1 MRRLLQIVSALMFA
15 LALAL
20 AWRIVLVMQVETPAI
35 GDVRQVAAIE
45 PLPPPPRRPTP
56 TGTAIDAIVGG
67 NLFELERG
75 QRPDEDADAGEAP
88 PLPPPTNVTL
98 NGVFVREGEP
108 MAILTDAG
116 AGGRQLT
123 VRVGENV
130 GDYEVGEITADR
142 VTLLGSGGQRFLLEL
157 DIKKGAVAGRPATG
171 AAGARPVPGR
181 PTPGRPPTP
190 PRPAVRTPAQA
201 RAAAAAERAAAGRTA
216 AAQRAAAAR
225 ARAAQNRAAQ
235 ARTPERVD
243 PTQARLE
250 ALKRLREAAQGR

>member
-1 MRRLLQIVSALMFA
+1 MRRLLQIVSGLLLA

-20 AWRIVLVMQVETPAI
+20 AWRIVQVMRVQAPAF
-35 GDVRQVAAIE
+35 GDVDQVATIE

-56 TGTAIDAIVGG
+56 TGAAIDAIVDG
-67 NLFELERG
+67 NLFEIERG
-75 QRPDEDADAGEAP
+75 QRPNEDADTGETP

-98 NGVFVREGEP
+98 NGVFVREGQP
-108 MAILTDAG
+108 MAILTDTG
-116 AGGRQLT
+116 AGNRQLT

-130 GDYEVGEITADR
+130 GDYEVGEITANR

-157 DIKKGAVAGRPATG
+157 DIRKGGHPAKPVA
-171 AAGARPVPGR
+171 AAGRPVPGR
-181 PTPGRPPTP
+181 PATP
-190 PRPAVRTPAQA
+190 PRPAVRSPAQA
-201 RAAAAAERAAAGRTA
+201 RAAAAQRAAAGRTA

-235 ARTPERVD
+235 PQTPPRVD

-250 ALKRLREAAQGR
+250 ALKRLREAAQAR